1 MNPGGEA
8 IKKDKVFVVDDHPI
22 VRYGLGLLINAEKN
36 LMVCGEA
43 QNARAALEAV
53 HASDATIMN
62 VDISLN
68 GPDGLDLLKDF
79 GPASQIFLS

>member
-1 MNPGGEA
+1 VGLGVEGEMNPGGEA

-22 VRYGLGLLINAEKN
+22 VRYGLGLLINAEKD

-53 HASDATIMN
+53 RA
-62 VDISLN
+62 
-68 GPDGLDLLKDF
+68 
-79 GPASQIFLS
+79 

>member
-22 VRYGLGLLINAEKN
+22 VRYGLGLPINAEKD

-53 HASDATIMN
+53 RA
-62 VDISLN
+62 
-68 GPDGLDLLKDF
+68 
-79 GPASQIFLS
+79 